1 MNSAPGSQ
9 YQNQTQLFAGIRA
22 TGPIFVTAVIFSF
35 FINLL
40 LFVSPL
46 YILQIYDRVITSRS
60 ETTLISLTVL
70 AAVLICVYAA
80 LETLRSRLLVRAGLL
95 FDEKIAEP
103 VFNAVHRG
111 NLRQPGGGHVQ
122 CLRDVDT
129 VREFLTGS
137 GLIALCDAP
146 WFPLFVFAAFLLHP
160 WFGYLALGGSA
171 ITLALTF
178 LNEIMTKKPLNAAG
192 RAATMANQTA
202 QSMFRNTEVLQAM
215 GMLRAIKT
223 SWSRHHESTLT
234 LQASASDR
242 AGVIMASTK
251 FFRMFM
257 QTAIL
262 GTGAYLVI
270 QRELSPGG
278 MIAASILIG
287 RAMQPI
293 EVAVANWKGFIA
305 ARSAFGRIR
314 GLFSVAGAEQEMMSL
329 PRPLGALQIADLIA
343 SAPGP
348 NNPPILKGVSF
359 NLEPGEVVGVVGP
372 SAAGKSSLARV
383 LVGVWPVLR
392 GTVRLDGSDLPHWNP
407 EELGQYLG
415 YLPQDVELFAG
426 TIAQNIARFQEV
438 DTEAVISAA
447 ELAGCHELIQR
458 LAQGYNTQIGDGGQ
472 ALSGGQRQRIGLA
485 RALYGSPSLIVLDEP
500 NANLDAAGEEAL
512 LAAVQKLKATRT
524 TVVIITHKINI
535 LAAVDKILIM
545 ADGSVQAFGVREAV
559 LPRLVGP
566 RVVPAAPAPTPAPQ
580 VAQQAS
586 MSMQPQVAMQGESR
600 Q

>member
-1 MNSAPGSQ
+1 MNHRWGPQ
-9 YQNQTQLFAGIRA
+9 YHNQELLFSGIRA
-22 TGPIFVTAVIFSF
+22 TGPVFATAIVFSF

-46 YILQIYDRVITSRS
+46 YMLQIYDRVITSRS
-60 ETTLISLTVL
+60 ETTLLSLTVL
-70 AAVLICVYAA
+70 AAILIGVYAI

-103 VFNAVHRG
+103 VFDAVHRG
-111 NLRQPGGGHVQ
+111 NLRQPGGNHVQ

-129 VREFLTGS
+129 VREFLTGA
-137 GLIALCDAP
+137 GLISLCDAP
-146 WFPLFVFAAFLLHP
+146 WFPIFVFAAFLLHP
-160 WFGYLALGGSA
+160 WFGYIALGA
-171 ITLALTF
+171 TTITLGLTL
-178 LNEIMTKKPLNAAG
+178 LNEIVTRKPLNAAG
-192 RAATMANQTA
+192 REATAANQTA

-223 SWSRHHESTLT
+223 SWAGHRDSTLT

-242 AGVIMASTK
+242 AGAIMASTK

-270 QRELSPGG
+270 QRELSAGG

-305 ARSAFGRIR
+305 ARSAFDRIR
-314 GLFSVAGAEQEMMSL
+314 SLFSVAGVEPERMSL
-329 PRPLGALQIADLIA
+329 PRPVGALQISDLIA

-383 LVGVWPVLR
+383 LVGVWPALR
-392 GTVRLDGSDLPHWNP
+392 GAVRLDGSDLPHWNS
-407 EELGQYLG
+407 EELGRYVG

-426 TIAQNIARFQEV
+426 TVAQNIARFQEI
-438 DTEAVISAA
+438 DTEAVIFAA
-447 ELAGCHELIQR
+447 QLAGCHDLIQR
-458 LAQGYNTQIGDGGQ
+458 LAQGYNTQIGEGGQ

-512 LAAVQKLKATRT
+512 LAAVHKLKTMNT

-545 ADGSVQAFGVREAV
+545 ADGSVQAFGVREAI
-559 LPRLVGP
+559 LPRLIGP
-566 RVVPAAPAPTPAPQ
+566 RAVPSVPAAAHAALPQ
-580 VAQQAS
+580 VAT
-586 MSMQPQVAMQGESR
+586 QGE
-600 Q
+600 